1 MAAQKNPLKNPKL
14 LRLIA
19 NGLIAVGIIGAAAIA
34 YQVWGT
40 NVTSAVLAQQERT
53 ALQIEFSKPNN
64 LVPSLVE
71 PDASKSFALVTIPK
85 LKVKDF
91 PLVQGIEERDLARG
105 FGHYP
110 GTAMPGGLGNFAIAG
125 HRAGN
130 GEPFA
135 EFEKLVAGD
144 KIFVKTADATYV
156 YALEYDTKVKPSGT
170 WVIDKNPKNMPIDN
184 TRKLITL
191 TTCDPKWNSTHRWV
205 WWGSL
210 SEIIPN

>member
-1 MAAQKNPLKNPKL
+1 MAAQKNPLARSKL
-14 LRLIA
+14 LRIVA
-19 NGLIAVGIIGAAAIA
+19 NALIAVGIIAAAAIA
-34 YQVWGT
+34 YQLWGT
-40 NVTSAVLAQQERT
+40 NVTSAILADQERT
-53 ALQIEFSKPNN
+53 ALKREFSQPNK

-71 PDASKSFALVTIPK
+71 PEASKSFGLVSIPV
-85 LKVKDF
+85 LNLKDF
-91 PLVQGIEERDLARG
+91 PLVQGIEERDLAKG
-105 FGHYP
+105 IGHYP

-135 EFEKLVAGD
+135 EFEKLKAGD
-144 KIFVKTADATYV
+144 KVFVQTADATYV
-156 YALEYDTKVKPSGT
+156 YSLEYDTKVRPSGT
-170 WVIDKNPKNMPIDN
+170 WVIDKNPKNMPSDN

>member
-1 MAAQKNPLKNPKL
+1 MAAQKNSLRNSKL
-14 LRLIA
+14 LRIIA
-19 NGLIAVGIIGAAAIA
+19 NVLIAVGIIGAAGIA

-40 NVTSAVLAQQERT
+40 NITSSLLANQERAVLQR
-53 ALQIEFSKPNN
+53 EFSQPNK
-64 LVPSLVE
+64 LIPSLVE
-71 PDASKSFALVTIPK
+71 PEASKSFALVTIPA
-85 LKVKDF
+85 LNLKDF
-91 PLVQGIEERDLARG
+91 PLLQGIEESDLAKG
-105 FGHYP
+105 IGHYP

-135 EFEKLVAGD
+135 EFEKLAAGD
-144 KIFVKTADATYV
+144 KVFVQTADATYV
-156 YALEYDTKVKPSGT
+156 YSLEYDTKVKPSGT

>member
-1 MAAQKNPLKNPKL
+1 MAAQKNPLKNSKS
-14 LRLIA
+14 LRVVA
-19 NGLIAVGIIGAAAIA
+19 NVLIAVGIIGAAGIA

-40 NVTSAVLAQQERT
+40 NLTSAVLAEQERS
-53 ALQIEFSKPNN
+53 ALKQEFSQPAK
-64 LVPSLVE
+64 LIPSLVE
-71 PDASKSFALVTIPK
+71 PEASKSFALVTIPA
-85 LKVKDF
+85 LNLKDF
-91 PLVQGIEERDLARG
+91 PLVQGIEESDLAKG
-105 FGHYP
+105 IGHYP

-144 KIFVKTADATYV
+144 KIYVQTADATYV
-156 YALEYDTKVKPSGT
+156 YSLEYDTKVKPSGT
-170 WVIDKNPKNMPIDN
+170 WVIDKNPKNMPVDN

>member
-91 PLVQGIEERDLARG
+91 PLVQGIEERDLAKG

-170 WVIDKNPKNMPIDN
+170 WVIDKNPKDMPIDN

>member
-1 MAAQKNPLKNPKL
+1 MAAQKNPLKNSKS
-14 LRLIA
+14 LRVVA
-19 NGLIAVGIIGAAAIA
+19 NVLIAVGIIGAAGIA

-40 NVTSAVLAQQERT
+40 NLTSAVLAEQERS
-53 ALQIEFSKPNN
+53 ALKQEFSQPTK
-64 LVPSLVE
+64 LIPSLVE
-71 PDASKSFALVTIPK
+71 PEASKSFALVTIPA
-85 LKVKDF
+85 LNLKDF
-91 PLVQGIEERDLARG
+91 PLVQGIEESDLAKG
-105 FGHYP
+105 IGHYP

-144 KIFVKTADATYV
+144 KIYVQTADATYV
-156 YALEYDTKVKPSGT
+156 YSLEYDTKVKPSGT
-170 WVIDKNPKNMPIDN
+170 WVIDTNPKNMPVDN

>member
-1 MAAQKNPLKNPKL
+1 MVAQKNPLARSKP
-14 LRLIA
+14 LRIVANALIA
-19 NGLIAVGIIGAAAIA
+19 IGIVAAAAIA

-40 NVTSAVLAQQERT
+40 NVTSAILADQERT
-53 ALQIEFSKPNN
+53 ALKREFSQPNN

-71 PDASKSFALVTIPK
+71 PEASKSFGLVSIPALN
-85 LKVKDF
+85 LKDF
-91 PLVQGIEERDLARG
+91 PLVQGIEERDLAKG
-105 FGHYP
+105 IGHYP

-135 EFEKLVAGD
+135 EFEKLKAGD
-144 KIFVKTADATYV
+144 KIFVQTADATYV
-156 YALEYDTKVKPSGT
+156 YTLEYDNKVRPSGT
-170 WVIDKNPKNMPIDN
+170 WVIDKNPKNMPVDN

>member
-1 MAAQKNPLKNPKL
+1 MAAQTNPLKSSKL
-14 LRLIA
+14 LRIVANALIA
-19 NGLIAVGIIGAAAIA
+19 LGIIGAAGIG

-40 NVTSAVLAQQERT
+40 NLTSAFLAEQERG
-53 ALQIEFSKPNN
+53 ALQREFDQPAK

-71 PDASKSFALVTIPK
+71 PAASKSFALVTIPALK
-85 LKVKDF
+85 LKDF
-91 PLVQGIEERDLARG
+91 PLVQGIEDGDLAKG
-105 FGHYP
+105 LGHYP

-125 HRAGN
+125 HRATN

-156 YALEYDTKVKPSGT
+156 YSLEYDTKVKPSGT
-170 WVIDKNPKNMPIDN
+170 WVIDKNPKNMPVDN

>member
-71 PDASKSFALVTIPK
+71 PEASKSFALVTIPK

-110 GTAMPGGLGNFAIAG
+110 GTAMRRCNLCLFARIRHQGQTFRHLGDRQEPQKHAGRQHPQTDYSDHLRPKVELNTSLGVVGL
-125 HRAGN
+125 
-130 GEPFA
+130 A
-135 EFEKLVAGD
+135 ERD
-144 KIFVKTADATYV
+144 H
-156 YALEYDTKVKPSGT
+156 P
-170 WVIDKNPKNMPIDN
+170 
-184 TRKLITL
+184 
-191 TTCDPKWNSTHRWV
+191 
-205 WWGSL
+205 
-210 SEIIPN
+210 

>member
-1 MAAQKNPLKNPKL
+1 MAAQKNPLKNSKS
-14 LRLIA
+14 LRIVA
-19 NGLIAVGIIGAAAIA
+19 NVLIAVGIIGAAGIA

-40 NVTSAVLAQQERT
+40 NITSAVLAEQERT
-53 ALQIEFSKPNN
+53 ALKSEFSQPKK

-71 PDASKSFALVTIPK
+71 PEESKSFALVTIPA
-85 LKVKDF
+85 LNLKDF
-91 PLVQGIEERDLARG
+91 PLVQGIEESDLAKG
-105 FGHYP
+105 IGHYP
-110 GTAMPGGLGNFAIAG
+110 GTAMPGGLGNFAVAG

-144 KIFVKTADATYV
+144 KIYVQTADATYV
-156 YALEYDTKVKPSGT
+156 YSLEYDTKVKPSGT
-170 WVIDKNPKNMPIDN
+170 WVIDENPKNMPVDN
-184 TRKLITL
+184 TRKLMTL

>member
-1 MAAQKNPLKNPKL
+1 MAAQKNPLKNPKI

-71 PDASKSFALVTIPK
+71 PEASKSFALVTIPK

-91 PLVQGIEERDLARG
+91 PLVQGIEERDLAKG
-105 FGHYP
+105 IGHYP

-156 YALEYDTKVKPSGT
+156 YSLEYDTMVKPSGT
-170 WVIDKNPKNMPIDN
+170 WVIDKNPKNMPVDN

>member
-1 MAAQKNPLKNPKL
+1 MATQKNPLKNPKL
-14 LRLIA
+14 FRLIA
-19 NGLIAVGIIGAAAIA
+19 NALIAVGIIGAAAIA

-64 LVPSLVE
+64 LIPSLVE
-71 PDASKSFALVTIPK
+71 PEASKSFALVTIPK

-91 PLVQGIEERDLARG
+91 PLVQGIEERDLAKG
-105 FGHYP
+105 IGHYP

-156 YALEYDTKVKPSGT
+156 YSLEYDSKVKPSGT
-170 WVIDKNPKNMPIDN
+170 WVIDKNPRNMPVDN

>member
-1 MAAQKNPLKNPKL
+1 
-14 LRLIA
+14 
-19 NGLIAVGIIGAAAIA
+19 
-34 YQVWGT
+34 
-40 NVTSAVLAQQERT
+40 
-53 ALQIEFSKPNN
+53 
-64 LVPSLVE
+64 
-71 PDASKSFALVTIPK
+71 VTIPA
-85 LKVKDF
+85 LNLKDF
-91 PLVQGIEERDLARG
+91 PLLQGIEESDLAKG
-105 FGHYP
+105 IGHYP

-144 KIFVKTADATYV
+144 KIYVQTADATYV
-156 YALEYDTKVKPSGT
+156 YSLEYDTKVKPSGT
-170 WVIDKNPKNMPIDN
+170 WVIDTNPKNMPVDN

>member
-1 MAAQKNPLKNPKL
+1 MAAQKNSLKNSKP
-14 LRLIA
+14 LRIVANVLIA
-19 NGLIAVGIIGAAAIA
+19 LGIIGSAAIA
-34 YQVWGT
+34 NQLWGT
-40 NVTSAVLAQQERT
+40 NITSAILANQERS
-53 ALQIEFSKPNN
+53 ALQKEFSQSSK

-71 PDASKSFALVTIPK
+71 PEASKAFALVTIPA
-85 LKVKDF
+85 LGLKDF
-91 PLVQGIEERDLARG
+91 PLVQGIEDSDLAKG
-105 FGHYP
+105 IGHYP

-125 HRAGN
+125 HRATN

-135 EFEKLVAGD
+135 NFEKLSAGD
-144 KIFVKTADATYV
+144 KVYVQAADATYV
-156 YALEYDTKVKPSGT
+156 YSLEYDIKVKPSGT
-170 WVIDKNPKNMPIDN
+170 WVIDKNPKNMPVDN

>member
-1 MAAQKNPLKNPKL
+1 MVAQKSPLKNSKPL
-14 LRLIA
+14 LVVANLLIA
-19 NGLIAVGIIGAAAIA
+19 AGIIGAAVLA
-34 YQVWGT
+34 YQIWGT
-40 NVTSAVLAQQERT
+40 NVTSAILAHQERT
-53 ALQIEFSKPNN
+53 ALQREFSDPTK
-64 LVPSLVE
+64 LTPSLVE
-71 PDASKSFALVTIPK
+71 PEASKSFALVTIPALK
-85 LKVKDF
+85 LKDF
-91 PLVQGIEERDLARG
+91 PLVQGIEESDLAKG
-105 FGHYP
+105 IGHYP

-125 HRAGN
+125 HRATN

-144 KIFVKTADATYV
+144 KIYVQTADATYV
-156 YALEYDTKVKPSGT
+156 YSLEYDTKVKPSGT
-170 WVIDKNPKNMPIDN
+170 WVIDKNPKNMPVDN

>member
-19 NGLIAVGIIGAAAIA
+19 NGLIALGIIGAAAIA

-71 PDASKSFALVTIPK
+71 PEASKSFALVTIPK

-91 PLVQGIEERDLARG
+91 PLVQGIEERDLAKG

-170 WVIDKNPKNMPIDN
+170 WVIDKNPKNMPVDN

>member
-1 MAAQKNPLKNPKL
+1 MAAQKNPLKNSKS
-14 LRLIA
+14 LRIVA
-19 NGLIAVGIIGAAAIA
+19 NVLIAVGIIGAAGIA

-40 NVTSAVLAQQERT
+40 NITSAVLAEQERT
-53 ALQIEFSKPNN
+53 ALKSEFSQPKK

-71 PDASKSFALVTIPK
+71 PEESKSFALVTIPA
-85 LKVKDF
+85 LNLKDF
-91 PLVQGIEERDLARG
+91 PLVQGIEESDLAKG
-105 FGHYP
+105 IGHYP
-110 GTAMPGGLGNFAIAG
+110 GTAMPGGLGNFAVAG

-144 KIFVKTADATYV
+144 KVLVQTADATYV
-156 YALEYDTKVKPSGT
+156 YSLEYDTKVKPSGT
-170 WVIDKNPKNMPIDN
+170 WVIDKNPKNMPVDN